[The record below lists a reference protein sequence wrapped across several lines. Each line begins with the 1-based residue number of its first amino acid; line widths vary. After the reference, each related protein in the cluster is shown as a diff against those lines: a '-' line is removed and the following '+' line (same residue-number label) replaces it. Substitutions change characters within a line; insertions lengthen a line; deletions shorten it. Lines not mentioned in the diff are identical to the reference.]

1 MEKFILFISSL
12 IIPVFS
18 IAQIPEAVY
27 SPRIKTVQL
36 YPAGNQLALP
46 VLGLNSGN
54 RLELHFDDLD
64 GNVKNYSYTYQLC
77 NADWT
82 PVMLS
87 SFDFIKGFSQQRIN
101 TYRISSIAFTRYTHY
116 QAVVPDNN
124 CAPSRSGNYILK
136 VFLNGDT
143 SKVVFT
149 KRMMVVENQTNI
161 TARIQQPFSP
171 DIFRSW
177 QKILFQVA
185 LTEKIQVNN
194 HLQQIK
200 VVILQN
206 NNWQTALL
214 NVKPTFFTGR
224 KLDYNT
230 ETEIVMPAGKEMR
243 WLDLR
248 SLRLQSDRVER
259 ANYSSRSTEVF
270 VKPDVPRSGQRFVYY
285 RDIDGMYSIET
296 SENVNPF
303 WQTDY
308 ASVYFSFMPPDRV
321 PYANKDIFLFGELT
335 NYNLD
340 DSAKMTFNNEKGMYE
355 KTLFLKQGYYNY
367 SYMTIDQNDKKRTP
381 SFEVTE
387 GNYWETENMYTIL
400 VYFRALA
407 GRADELIG
415 ITNISSLTGREG
427 VGQ

>member
-1 MEKFILFISSL
+1 MKLILFISSI

-18 IAQIPEAVY
+18 MAQIPDAVY

-36 YPAGNQLALP
+36 YPTGNQLALP
-46 VLGLNSGN
+46 VIGLNSGN

-64 GNVKNYSYTYQLC
+64 GNVKNYSYTFQLC

-136 VFLNGDT
+136 VFMNGDT
-143 SKVVFT
+143 SKVIFT
-149 KRMMVVENQTNI
+149 KRMMVVDNQCNI
-161 TARIQQPFSP
+161 GVRIQQPFSP

-177 QKILFQVA
+177 QKFPLQIA
-185 LTEKIQVNN
+185 LSERIQVNN

-206 NNWQTALL
+206 NNWQTALT

-248 SLRLQSDRVER
+248 SFRLQSDRVER

-270 VKPDVPRSGQRFVYY
+270 VKPDVSRSGQRFVYY
-285 RDIDGMYSIET
+285 RDINGMYSIES
-296 SENVNPF
+296 SENINPF
-303 WQTDY
+303 WQSDY
-308 ASVYFSFMPPDRV
+308 ASVYFTYVPPDQA
-321 PYANKDIFLFGELT
+321 PYANRDIFLFGGLT

-340 DSAKMTFNNEKGMYE
+340 DSAKMTFNNEKRVYE

-367 SYMTIDQNDKKRTP
+367 SYVTIDQNDKKRMP
-381 SFEVTE
+381 SFEFTE
-387 GNYWETENMYTIL
+387 GNYWETENMYTVL

-415 ITNISSLTGREG
+415 ITSISSLTGREG
-427 VGQ
+427 VGP